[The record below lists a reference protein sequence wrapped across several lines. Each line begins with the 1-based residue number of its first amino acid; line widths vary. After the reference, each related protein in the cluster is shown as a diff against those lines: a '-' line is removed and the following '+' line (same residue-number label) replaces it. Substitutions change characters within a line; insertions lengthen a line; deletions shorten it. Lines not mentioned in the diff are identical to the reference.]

1 MSHPSK
7 VTSAKRVT
15 EGSPLIGEPE
25 MGDLLQEGW
34 EDLQEEKVFELIVL
48 KQLQVTTH
56 SKSRYGK
63 LGSQL

>member
-1 MSHPSK
+1 M
-7 VTSAKRVT
+7 
-15 EGSPLIGEPE
+15 EGSPLVGEPE

>member
-1 MSHPSK
+1 
-7 VTSAKRVT
+7 
-15 EGSPLIGEPE
+15 